1 MSDKTTVFYDGAC
14 PLCEREISFYKRR
27 KGSNGVTWID
37 VSSSVDDEIAPGLN
51 REQALARFHVIN
63 AAGKPVSGGEA
74 FACLWA
80 ALPGFRHLG
89 RLFQAR
95 PLLWIL
101 NHAYDL
107 FLHIRPLLQK
117 IVRSPKLDICGQ
129 IPKRS
134 LRDLWP
140 GWTGE
145 PKSEPVHRQ
154 QRG

>member
-14 PLCEREISFYKRR
+14 PLCQREISFYKRR
-27 KGSNGVTWID
+27 KGANGVTWID
-37 VSSSVDDEIAPGLN
+37 VSRSVDDEIAPGLT

-63 AAGKPVSGGEA
+63 GERKPVSGGEA

-95 PLLWIL
+95 PLLWFL

-107 FLHIRPLLQK
+107 FLPIRPLLQK

-129 IPKRS
+129 IPEQS
-134 LRDLWP
+134 LRDLRP
-140 GWTGE
+140 GSTGE
-145 PKSEPVHRQ
+145 PKSDRVDRQ